1 MHEARGHTYADPMNT
16 SSSQGRG
23 LTIAVIVLVA
33 LVAMIAAV
41 GTVVVSQRTYGP
53 SERTMSAKTQVAA
66 GSDHTDPAAGL
77 TIRVPAGW
85 EAQSGPLPF
94 GTTALMPEG
103 ASDSG
108 GASGIVFLGALT
120 PEMLAGQDVS
130 NEQAAFSLATGI
142 GQAVLPVPGS
152 PTEERVDEISS
163 RVGDGTALSF
173 RIIPSVQQPMVGPE
187 GAVVYSAVVGEGDSR
202 FWLTYIATPGDG
214 SMDSPRAEW
223 ADEIVE
229 RFELADVPA
238 EVGTTT

>member
-1 MHEARGHTYADPMNT
+1 MNS

-33 LVAMIAAV
+33 LLAMIAAAV
-41 GTVVVSQRTYGP
+41 TVVVSQRTYGP

-66 GSDHTDPAAGL
+66 GPDHTDPAAGL
-77 TIRVPAGW
+77 TVRVPAGW
-85 EAQSGPLPF
+85 DANSGAMPF
-94 GTTALMPEG
+94 GTTALLPEG
-103 ASDSG
+103 ASTSR
-108 GASGIVFLGALT
+108 GAGGIVFLGALT

-142 GQAVLPVPGS
+142 GQAVLPVPGR
-152 PTEERVDEISS
+152 PTQERIEEISS
-163 RVGDGTALSF
+163 SVGDGTALSF
-173 RIIPSVQQPMVGPE
+173 RVIPSVQQPMIGPE
-187 GAVVYSAVVGEGDSR
+187 GALVYSAVVGEGDSR

-223 ADEIVE
+223 ANEIVE

-238 EVGTTT
+238 EIGTTT